1 MAGNLAADCRSFKS
15 AVTYSAPQSQA
26 FIEYEEKRSR
36 FITYLEPV
44 SSRAQALEFLES
56 LRLLYPDARHHCW
69 VYVVGDPAS
78 AIELAFSDDGEPS
91 GTAAKPMLNVLQ
103 HRGVGNCM
111 AVVVRYFGGV
121 KLGAGGLVR
130 AYSTSISQVVD
141 AANLKEYVPHCEV
154 QLLCDFDQ
162 ESQLRH
168 WLIPLEGV
176 VVSVEYSAN
185 VALRI
190 TLPSAQREALL
201 ERLELQGGG
210 RMQLA
215 KNV

>member
-1 MAGNLAADCRSFKS
+1 MARHSSAHCYSFKNP
-15 AVTYSAPQSQA
+15 VTYSAPQAQS
-26 FIEYEEKRSR
+26 FIEFEEKRSR

-44 SSRAQALEFLES
+44 SSRAQALEFLDS
-56 LRLLYPDARHHCW
+56 LRELYPDARHHCW

-78 AIELAFSDDGEPS
+78 ATELAFSDDGEPS

-103 HRGVGNCM
+103 QRAVGDCM

-141 AANLKEYVPHCEV
+141 AANLKVHVPHCEV
-154 QLLCDFDQ
+154 SVVCDFDQ
-162 ESQLRH
+162 ESLLRR
-168 WLIPLEGV
+168 WLEPLGGRV
-176 VVSVEYSAN
+176 VDVEYTAS
-185 VALRI
+185 VAVLVD
-190 TLPSAQREALL
+190 LPKIQRAALV
-201 ERLELQGGG
+201 ERVALQGGG
-210 RMQLA
+210 RMSVQ